1 MYSLN
6 ATMPV
11 FLVIVLGYL
20 LRRVGLLNENFVTV
34 SNAFNFKVTL
44 PVLLF
49 CDMAASPLREDFHP
63 GLILFCAGA
72 TTVFFAVVWLL
83 ARKLLRDRRMVGAF
97 VQASCRS
104 SVAVLGVAFISNI
117 YGSAGLATQM
127 ILASVPL
134 FNIYAVVVLTFEG
147 GAPGTGREHLRRA
160 ARGVLTNPLIIGLA
174 LGMLWSLT
182 GLTFPPIVDKTLASL
197 SAMATPQALVC
208 IGAGFEGRKAVA
220 KLRPT
225 LAAAAVKLLALPAL
239 FLPLAAALGFRGQAL
254 LAILI
259 MLGSPTTPSSY
270 VMAKNMGGDDIL
282 TSSAIVTTTLFS
294 AFTLTFWIF
303 LLRQMGL
310 LG

>member
-1 MYSLN
+1 M
-6 ATMPV
+6 
-11 FLVIVLGYL
+11 IVLGYL
-20 LRRVGLLNENFVTV
+20 LHRIGLLNENFVSV

-49 CDMAASPLREDFHP
+49 CEMAESPLRQDFHP
-63 GLILFCAGA
+63 GLVLFCAGA
-72 TTVFFAVVWLL
+72 TTVIFAVVWFL
-83 ARKLLRDRRMVGAF
+83 AHRCIRDKQLIGAF

-127 ILASVPL
+127 ILGSVPL
-134 FNIYAVVVLTFEG
+134 FNIYAVVVLTFERG
-147 GAPGTGREHLRRA
+147 GDAKGRENLLRA
-160 ARGVLTNPLIIGLA
+160 CRGVLTNPLLISLV

-182 GLTFPPIVDKTLASL
+182 GLSFPPIAGKTLSSL

-208 IGAGFEGRKAVA
+208 IGAGFEGRKAIA

-225 LAAAAVKLLALPAL
+225 LAACAIKLLALPAL

-270 VMAKNMGGDDIL
+270 VMAKSMGGDGVL
-282 TSSAIVTTTLFS
+282 TSSAIVATTLLS

-303 LLRQMGL
+303 LFRQ
-310 LG
+310 LGFLG